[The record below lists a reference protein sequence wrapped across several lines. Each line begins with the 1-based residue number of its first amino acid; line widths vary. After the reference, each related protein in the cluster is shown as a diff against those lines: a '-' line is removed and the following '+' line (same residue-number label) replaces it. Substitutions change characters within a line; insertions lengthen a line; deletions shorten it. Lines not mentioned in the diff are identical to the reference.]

1 MKKSIIINGKLLEK
15 YFEMDADNL
24 DRVKSG
30 NIENIEIII
39 DEENKSVC
47 YIEVTDDELRS
58 NIRNG
63 NYIDDDYNGVLEFL
77 NSLK

>member
-39 DEENKSVC
+39 DEENKSAC